1 MLITLNDVL
10 RHAEKHHTAI
20 GAFNTPNLESVIAVL
35 NAAEKLNVPV
45 IISHAELH
53 EKVAP
58 LEIIGPIMVWAAK
71 RAKVPVCV
79 HLDHCETLSYM
90 EHALDIGFTGVMYDG
105 SILPYE
111 ENVANTQ
118 KAVELARKYG
128 ANVEAEIGQMP
139 SREGGNT
146 PCGGGPVYTDPELAV
161 RFCRETGIDALAPSF
176 GTAHG
181 IYKSKPVLDLDR
193 VKTISEKTGLPL
205 VMHGGSGV
213 SAEDYRKAISN
224 GIRKINYYSYMA
236 KAGTEGASMLIVQN
250 EAAYFHHVAH
260 AAQNAM
266 QMDAERAM
274 AIFAGL

>member
-71 RAKVPVCV
+71 KAKVPVCV
-79 HLDHCETLSYM
+79 HLDHCEILSYM

-146 PCGGGPVYTDPELAV
+146 PCGGPVYTDPELAV